1 VNESKPG
8 KSWDGEH
15 ETLGNAKCEA
25 HVEARTKAQRRCKK
39 KGVQRCSICVFKS
52 IRKKYAT
59 FSLLFHFSFLVFHC
73 DFRQKKI
80 TQLKILKS

>member
-1 VNESKPG
+1 MKPLATPSAKHMLKRG
-8 KSWDGEH
+8 QRHNDAAKKRRA
-15 ETLGNAKCEA
+15 TLFNL
-25 HVEARTKAQRRCKK
+25 R
-39 KGVQRCSICVFKS
+39 FKS